1 MWAWLK
7 NFCDKAW
14 FSFKEFVR
22 DLSIA
27 ILTIEMKE
35 LKEIALPI
43 ILKIGATDWGD
54 EKKRSAAIADI
65 KAEAKKAGKEFKDS
79 QINFMIEALITVFK
93 ARF

>member
-1 MWAWLK
+1 MWVWLK

-14 FSFKEFVR
+14 IGFKEFVK

-43 ILKIGATDWGD
+43 VLKVGATNWID
-54 EKKRSAAIADI
+54 EEKRRVAIQEI